1 MRNLRIFGL
10 EFEKTVVIFEIGT
23 LKFVWLQILRKNKMS
38 KFETKNVWFGYIW
51 AGILENY
58 CHIWKQHLRIYL
70 IENFFGETKMLKFG
84 TENALFKDFWPKL
97 AYLDIFG
104 LEFFKKTYCHIW
116 NKHPCLIAKYRE
128 IMKTPKFATKI
139 ALFGYFWARSLEK
152 LLSYLKSA
160 PSKLFIC
167 KITRKTKISKFGTK
181 KALFGYLW
189 ARISKKLL
197 SYLKSAPSN

>member
-1 MRNLRIFGL
+1 MIRVYLGWDFRKLLSYLKAAPSNLPNWKFFWRN
-10 EFEKTVVIFEIGT
+10 K
-23 LKFVWLQILRKNKMS
+23 
-38 KFETKNVWFGYIW
+38 
-51 AGILENY
+51 
-58 CHIWKQHLRIYL
+58 
-70 IENFFGETKMLKFG
+70 
-84 TENALFKDFWPKL
+84 NALFKDFWPKL

-160 PSKLFIC
+160 PSKLPIC
-167 KITRKTKISKFGTK
+167 KITRKAKIPKFGTK
-181 KALFGYLW
+181 NALFGYFW
-189 ARISKKLL
+189 ARILKKLL